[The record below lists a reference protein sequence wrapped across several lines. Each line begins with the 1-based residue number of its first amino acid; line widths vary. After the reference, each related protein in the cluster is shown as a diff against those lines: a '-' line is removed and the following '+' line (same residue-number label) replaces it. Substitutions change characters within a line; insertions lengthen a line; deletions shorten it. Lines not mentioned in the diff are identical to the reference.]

1 MFENGSRI
9 LVISHN
15 LASNTQYEVRF
26 PVFVFT
32 VWQILME
39 QHHCRSVT
47 SKPICYT
54 AKIDQK
60 LSILNGGTR
69 DNELAN
75 L

>member
-1 MFENGSRI
+1 
-9 LVISHN
+9 
-15 LASNTQYEVRF
+15 
-26 PVFVFT
+26 
-32 VWQILME
+32 ME
-39 QHHCRSVT
+39 QHHCGSVT

-75 L
+75 LLSVNQYLLK